1 MYLEDLLAL
10 NFLMNT
16 VLLYLAAR
24 LTGRRLQGGRL
35 MAGGFFAA
43 LYSLIIFLPS
53 ADFAY
58 TWAGKIVASIL
69 IIVFTFR
76 PKRLLEG
83 FRLCVAFFLSS
94 FFLAGTVFALYF
106 FGDAPAM
113 VRGGVFYL
121 TAPRP
126 GLLFGGVLVSL
137 LLLAGVWH
145 FSERQRRS
153 KNLRFRVTIKCGEKS
168 AEAAGLLDT
177 GNHLRDPLS
186 GRPLC
191 VASYK
196 AVEVLLPAVLRQ
208 AYRRAAD
215 PVSALAE
222 LSGPE
227 AVRYGVTPFR
237 SLENA
242 GVLVT
247 FRPDLVVL
255 EGTGVRKECGCIVF
269 AISAKALSLDNEAE
283 VLLNPAIMDFMGGV
297 GH

>member
-1 MYLEDLLAL
+1 MYVEDLLAL

-16 VLLYLAAR
+16 VLLYFTAR
-24 LTGRRLQGGRL
+24 LTGRSLQGGRL
-35 MAGGFFAA
+35 VAGGFLAA
-43 LYSLIIFLPS
+43 LYSLIIFLPA

-58 TWAGKIVASIL
+58 TWAGKIGASVL
-69 IIVFTFR
+69 IIIFTFR
-76 PKRLLEG
+76 PQRLREG
-83 FRLCVAFFLSS
+83 LRLCGAFFLAS

-106 FGDAPAM
+106 FGDTPA
-113 VRGGVFYL
+113 VVQGGVFYL

-126 GLLFGGVLVSL
+126 GLLFNGVLVSS
-137 LLLAGVWH
+137 LLLAGIWH

-153 KNLRFRVTIKCGEKS
+153 KDLRYRVTIKCGEKS
-168 AEAAGLLDT
+168 AEVAGLVDT
-177 GNHLRDPLS
+177 GNNLRDPLS

-191 VASYK
+191 VASFG
-196 AVEVLLPAVLRQ
+196 AVESLLPAVLRQ

-215 PVSALAE
+215 PVSALGE
-222 LSGPE
+222 LTGAE

-247 FRPDLVVL
+247 FRPDMVVL
-255 EGTGVRKECGCIVF
+255 EGAGIRKECGGLVF

-283 VLLNPAIMDFMGGV
+283 ILLNPAIMDFIGGA
-297 GH
+297 GY

>member
-1 MYLEDLLAL
+1 MYVEDLLAL

-16 VLLYLAAR
+16 VLLYFTAR
-24 LTGRRLQGGRL
+24 LTGRRLTCGRL

-43 LYSLIIFLPS
+43 LYSLIIFLPT

-58 TWAGKIVASIL
+58 TSVGKIGASIL
-69 IIVFTFR
+69 IIIFTFR
-76 PKRLLEG
+76 PKRLREG
-83 FRLCVAFFLSS
+83 LRLCVAFFLSS

-145 FSERQRRS
+145 FAERQRRS
-153 KNLRFRVTIKCGEKS
+153 KSLRFRVTIKCGEKS
-168 AEAAGLLDT
+168 AETVGLVDT
-177 GNHLRDPLS
+177 GNHLHDPLS

-191 VASYK
+191 VASYG
-196 AVEVLLPAVLRQ
+196 AVEALLPSALRES
-208 AYRRAAD
+208 YRRAAD
-215 PVSALAE
+215 PVSALTE
-222 LSGPE
+222 LSGSE

-255 EGTGVRKECGCIVF
+255 EGAGVRKECGDLVF
-269 AISAKALSLDNEAE
+269 AISAKALLLDNEAE

>member
-1 MYLEDLLAL
+1 MYVEDLLAL

-16 VLLYLAAR
+16 VLLYFTAR
-24 LTGRRLQGGRL
+24 LTGRRLKGGRL
-35 MAGGFFAA
+35 LAGGFFSA
-43 LYSLIIFLPS
+43 LYSLIIFLPA

-58 TWAGKIVASIL
+58 TWLGKIGASIL
-69 IIVFTFR
+69 IIIFTFR
-76 PKRLLEG
+76 PARLVEG
-83 FRLCVAFFLSS
+83 LRLCGAFFLAS

-113 VRGGVFYL
+113 VQGGVFYL

-153 KNLRFRVTIKCGEKS
+153 KSLRFRVTIKCGDKS
-168 AEAAGLLDT
+168 VEVAGLVDT

-186 GRPLC
+186 GRPLS
-191 VASYK
+191 VASYG
-196 AVEVLLPAVLRQ
+196 AVEVFLPTVLQQ

-215 PVSALAE
+215 PVSALGE
-222 LSGPE
+222 LTGPE

-247 FRPDLVVL
+247 FRPDKVVL
-255 EGTGVRKECGCIVF
+255 EGTGVRQECDDLVF

-283 VLLNPAIMDFMGGV
+283 ILLNPAIMDFIGGASY
-297 GH
+297 